1 MKVDKTYYDV
11 TTVLYY
17 EIEASY
23 LFRIAALKGSILFK
37 SFLFFNLCHD
47 WKRKKKSF
55 LKPKIYVKQR
65 TERGV
70 LRMLTV
76 IFLGSKIWG
85 DFFCVCF

>member
-1 MKVDKTYYDV
+1 MAGGFEQGV
-11 TTVLYY
+11 TFSSEDENCGLSVLCCVT
-17 EIEASY
+17 SQR
-23 LFRIAALKGSILFK
+23 FILFK

-55 LKPKIYVKQR
+55 LKPKIYVKER

-70 LRMLTV
+70 IRMLTV
-76 IFLGSKIWG
+76 ISLGSKIWG